1 MTPEVRV
8 RFAPSPTGYL
18 HIGGARTALFNW
30 LFARH
35 REGKFILRIED
46 TDQSRNTEEAAS
58 AIYEGL
64 RWLGLDWDEGP
75 HVGGDFGPYLQ
86 SERTDIYER
95 YLKKLQD
102 AGHIFEDA
110 GALRFRSPREHVM
123 VDDLVC
129 GKIDFDLTNPGT
141 HPDMTIRRPDGSWI
155 FHFVNVIDDIEM
167 KISHVIRGEDHLSN
181 TPKHIELYRAL
192 GATPPHFAHIPLILN
207 RDGSKMSKRDEGARV
222 ATYIE
227 QGYVPE
233 AVRNYLCLLGWSP
246 KDNREMIDI
255 DEVVKLFE
263 LEKINRRN
271 AAFDLDKCFWLNGQY
286 IAQMSL
292 DGFIELSRPFLER
305 DGIDT
310 SDEKYFR
317 SVMSIVKEKIKLLG
331 EVPAEWARAKPRQSG
346 LSGYSGYSSGEK
358 TEGPTGISG
367 YSGYSGVSGYSSYF
381 FTEDYEFD
389 PGAVEKVFGK
399 PEAAERLIALRD
411 ELAKTANWNVQTLE
425 TTLKSLARKLRC
437 KTGDLVHPARVAVSG
452 RSVGPSLY
460 HMLEVMGKERV
471 LKRFDRLILQLGAK

>member
-1 MTPEVRV
+1 MNPEIRV

-35 REGKFILRIED
+35 HGGKLVLRVED
-46 TDQSRNTEEAAS
+46 TDRTRNTEEAAA

-64 RWLGLDWDEGP
+64 QWLGLDWDEGP
-75 HVGGDFGPYLQ
+75 HIGGDFGPYLQ
-86 SERTDIYER
+86 SQRTDIYER
-95 YLKKLQD
+95 YLKQLQD
-102 AGHIFEDA
+102 GGHIFEDA
-110 GALRFRSPREHVM
+110 GALRFRSPREHV
-123 VDDLVC
+123 VVNDLVC

-192 GATPPHFAHIPLILN
+192 SATPPHFAHIPLILN

-222 ATYIE
+222 ATYME
-227 QGYVPE
+227 QGYAPE

-246 KDNREMIDI
+246 KDNREKIDI

-286 IAQMSL
+286 IAQMSR
-292 DGFIELSRPFLER
+292 DRFIELARPFLKRADIEVSDR
-305 DGIDT
+305 D
-310 SDEKYFR
+310 YLR
-317 SVMSIVKEKIKLLG
+317 AVLAIVKEKIKLLSD
-331 EVPAEWARAKPRQSG
+331 VPEWTR
-346 LSGYSGYSSGEK
+346 
-358 TEGPTGISG
+358 
-367 YSGYSGVSGYSSYF
+367 YF
-381 FTEDYEFD
+381 FTEQYEFD
-389 PGAVEKVFGK
+389 PAAVEKVFGK
-399 PEAAERLIALRD
+399 PEAAKRLITLRD
-411 ELAKTANWNVQTLE
+411 EFAKIENWTLE
-425 TTLKSLARKLRC
+425 KIESTLKRLAQKVGC

-452 RSVGPSLY
+452 RSIGPSLY
-460 HMLEVMGKERV
+460 HMLEVMGKKRV
-471 LKRFDRLILQLGAK
+471 LARFERMIAQLRAE

>member
-1 MTPEVRV
+1 MTPAIRV

-35 REGKFILRIED
+35 HGGTFVLRIED
-46 TDQSRNTEEAAS
+46 TDLKRNTEEAAA

-64 RWLGLDWDEGP
+64 QWLELNWGEGP
-75 HVGGDFGPYLQ
+75 HAGGKFGPYFQ
-86 SERTDIYER
+86 SERTEIYER

-102 AGHIFEDA
+102 DDRIFEDQ
-110 GALRFRSPREHVM
+110 GALRFRSPREHVV

-141 HPDMTIRRPDGSWI
+141 HPDMTVRRPDGSWI

-192 GATPPHFAHIPLILN
+192 GAAPPRFAHIPLILN
-207 RDGSKMSKRDEGARV
+207 HDGSKMSKRDEGARV

-246 KDNREMIDI
+246 KDNREKIDI

-271 AAFDLDKCFWLNGQY
+271 AAFDRDKCFWLNGQY

-292 DGFIELSRPFLER
+292 DRFTELARPFL
-305 DGIDT
+305 DKAKIDIA
-310 SDEKYFR
+310 DEGYLR
-317 SVMSIVKEKIKLLG
+317 AVLAIVKEKIKLLS
-331 EVPAEWARAKPRQSG
+331 ELPEW
-346 LSGYSGYSSGEK
+346 
-358 TEGPTGISG
+358 T
-367 YSGYSGVSGYSSYF
+367 SYF
-381 FTEDYEFD
+381 FTENYEFD
-389 PGAVEKVFGK
+389 PVAEEKVFDK
-399 PEAAERLIALRD
+399 SEAATRLSALREEFRKID
-411 ELAKTANWNVQTLE
+411 NWNAGPIE
-425 TTLKSLARKLRC
+425 STLKALVQKLDC

-460 HMLEVMGKERV
+460 HMLEVMGKARV
-471 LKRFDRLILQLGAK
+471 LTRFGRATEKFSKLPGVSS

>member
-1 MTPEVRV
+1 MTSEIRA

-30 LFARH
+30 LFVRH
-35 REGKFILRIED
+35 HGGKLILRVED
-46 TDQSRNTEEAAS
+46 TDKARNTEEAAA

-64 RWLGLDWDEGP
+64 RWLELNWDEGP
-75 HVGGDFGPYLQ
+75 QIGGNFGPYFQ
-86 SERTDIYER
+86 SERNEIYER

-110 GALRFRSPREHVM
+110 GALRFRSPREHVI

-192 GATPPHFAHIPLILN
+192 GATPPRFAHIPLILN
-207 RDGSKMSKRDEGARV
+207 HDGSKMSKRDEGARV
-222 ATYIE
+222 AAYIE
-227 QGYVPE
+227 QGYAPE

-246 KDNREMIDI
+246 KDNREKIEI

-292 DGFIELSRPFLER
+292 DRFAELARPFLTKAK
-305 DGIDT
+305 IDI
-310 SDEKYFR
+310 SDEEYLKK
-317 SVMSIVKEKIKLLG
+317 VLAIVKEKIKLFKD
-331 EVPAEWARAKPRQSG
+331 VPEWTA
-346 LSGYSGYSSGEK
+346 
-358 TEGPTGISG
+358 
-367 YSGYSGVSGYSSYF
+367 YF

-389 PGAVEKVFGK
+389 PASVEKVFGK
-399 PEAAERLIALRD
+399 PEAATRLSALGQ
-411 ELAKTANWNVQTLE
+411 EFTKTDNWSAETLE
-425 TTLKSLARKLRC
+425 SILKNLAPTLGC

-452 RSVGPSLY
+452 RSIGPSLY
-460 HMLEVMGKERV
+460 HMLEVMDKDRV
-471 LKRFDRLILQLGAK
+471 LARMQRAGEKFSNLPKMSS

>member
-1 MTPEVRV
+1 MTPKVRV

-35 REGKFILRIED
+35 HEGRFILRIED
-46 TDQSRNTEEAAS
+46 TDQLRNTEEAAS

-86 SERTDIYER
+86 SERTAIYER

-102 AGHIFEDA
+102 TGNIFED
-110 GALRFRSPREHVM
+110 GDALRFRSPREHVM
-123 VDDLVC
+123 VDDVVC

-192 GATPPHFAHIPLILN
+192 GATPPHFVHIPLILN

-246 KDNREMIDI
+246 KDNREKIDI
-255 DEVVKLFE
+255 AEVVKLFE
-263 LEKINRRN
+263 LEKVNRRN

-292 DGFIELSRPFLER
+292 DRFIELARPFLKKA
-305 DGIDT
+305 DIDV
-310 SDEKYFR
+310 SDKNYLR
-317 SVMSIVKEKIKLLG
+317 AVLSIVKEKIKLLSD
-331 EVPAEWARAKPRQSG
+331 VLEWTR
-346 LSGYSGYSSGEK
+346 
-358 TEGPTGISG
+358 
-367 YSGYSGVSGYSSYF
+367 YF
-381 FTEDYEFD
+381 FIENYEFD
-389 PGAVEKVFGK
+389 PSAVEKVFGK
-399 PEAAERLIALRD
+399 PEAAERLSALRD
-411 ELAKTANWNVQTLE
+411 EFGKIENWNLE
-425 TTLKSLARKLRC
+425 AVESTLKNLAHKLGC

-471 LKRFDRLILQLGAK
+471 LKRFDRLILQLGAE

>member
-1 MTPEVRV
+1 MNPEVRV

-35 REGKFILRIED
+35 HGGKFILRIED
-46 TDQSRNTEEAAS
+46 TDKRRNTDEAAA

-64 RWLGLDWDEGP
+64 RWFGLDWDEGP
-75 HVGGDFGPYLQ
+75 HVGGEFGPYLQ
-86 SERTDIYER
+86 SERTEIYER

-102 AGHIFEDA
+102 DGHIFEDA
-110 GALRFRSPREHVM
+110 GALRFRSPREHV
-123 VDDLVC
+123 VVEDIVC

-192 GATPPHFAHIPLILN
+192 GAAPPRFAHIPLILN

-246 KDNREMIDI
+246 KDNREKIDI
-255 DEVVKLFE
+255 EEVVKLFE

-292 DGFIELSRPFLER
+292 DRFIELARPFLEKA
-305 DGIDT
+305 DIDV
-310 SDEKYFR
+310 SDQNYLR
-317 SVMSIVKEKIKLLG
+317 AVLAIVKEKIKLLSD
-331 EVPAEWARAKPRQSG
+331 VPEWTR
-346 LSGYSGYSSGEK
+346 
-358 TEGPTGISG
+358 
-367 YSGYSGVSGYSSYF
+367 YF
-381 FTEDYEFD
+381 FTEEYEFD
-389 PGAVEKVFGK
+389 PAAVEKVFGK
-399 PEAAERLIALRD
+399 PEAVTRLNALRD
-411 ELAKTANWNVQTLE
+411 EFAKIENWNLGTLE
-425 TTLKSLARKLRC
+425 STLKNLAQKLGC

-471 LKRFDRLILQLGAK
+471 LARMKRAREKVSKIAP

>member
-1 MTPEVRV
+1 MNPEIRV

-35 REGKFILRIED
+35 HGGKLVLRIED
-46 TDQSRNTEEAAS
+46 TDRTRNTEEAAA

-64 RWLGLDWDEGP
+64 QWLGLDWDEGP

-86 SERTDIYER
+86 SQRTDIYER
-95 YLKKLQD
+95 YLKQLQHG
-102 AGHIFEDA
+102 GHIFEDA
-110 GALRFRSPREHVM
+110 GALRFRSPREHVI
-123 VDDLVC
+123 VNDLVC

-227 QGYVPE
+227 QGYAPE

-246 KDNREMIDI
+246 KDNREKIDI

-286 IAQMSL
+286 VAQMSL
-292 DGFIELSRPFLER
+292 DRFVELTRPFLEKS
-305 DGIDT
+305 DIDVP
-310 SDEKYFR
+310 DEGYLR
-317 SVMSIVKEKIKLLG
+317 AALAIVKEKIKLLSD
-331 EVPAEWARAKPRQSG
+331 VPEWTR
-346 LSGYSGYSSGEK
+346 
-358 TEGPTGISG
+358 
-367 YSGYSGVSGYSSYF
+367 YF
-381 FTEDYEFD
+381 FTDQYEFD
-389 PGAVEKVFGK
+389 PAAVEKVFGK
-399 PEAAERLIALRD
+399 PESAERLIALRD
-411 ELAKTANWNVQTLE
+411 EFAKIENWTVE
-425 TTLKSLARKLRC
+425 KIESTLKTLSQKLGC
-437 KTGDLVHPARVAVSG
+437 KTGDLVHPARVGVSG

-471 LKRFDRLILQLGAK
+471 LARFDRMIGQLGAK

>member
-1 MTPEVRV
+1 MNPAIRV

-35 REGKFILRIED
+35 HGGKFVLRIED
-46 TDQSRNTEEAAS
+46 TDKTRNTEEAAA

-86 SERTDIYER
+86 SERTEIYER
-95 YLKKLQD
+95 HLKKLQD
-102 AGHIFEDA
+102 AGHIFEDQ
-110 GALRFRSPREHVM
+110 GALRFRSPREHVV
-123 VDDLVC
+123 VDDVVC

-141 HPDMTIRRPDGSWI
+141 HPDMTVRRPDGSWI

-167 KISHVIRGEDHLSN
+167 KISYVIRGEDHLSN

-192 GATPPHFAHIPLILN
+192 DATPPHFAHIPLILN

-227 QGYVPE
+227 QGYAPE

-246 KDNREMIDI
+246 KDNREKIDI
-255 DEVVKLFE
+255 EEVVKLFE

-271 AAFDLDKCFWLNGQY
+271 AAFDL
-286 IAQMSL
+286 
-292 DGFIELSRPFLER
+292 
-305 DGIDT
+305 
-310 SDEKYFR
+310 
-317 SVMSIVKEKIKLLG
+317 
-331 EVPAEWARAKPRQSG
+331 
-346 LSGYSGYSSGEK
+346 
-358 TEGPTGISG
+358 
-367 YSGYSGVSGYSSYF
+367 
-381 FTEDYEFD
+381 
-389 PGAVEKVFGK
+389 GK
-399 PEAAERLIALRD
+399 PEAAGHLKALREEFTRID
-411 ELAKTANWNVQTLE
+411 KWDLATLE
-425 TTLKSLARKLRC
+425 STLKSLAQKLGC

-452 RSVGPSLY
+452 RGVGPSLY
-460 HMLEVMGKERV
+460 HMLEVMGKDRV
-471 LKRFDRLILQLGAK
+471 LKRFDGTTERFSELSAVP

>member
-1 MTPEVRV
+1 MNPEIRV

-35 REGKFILRIED
+35 HGGKLVLRIED
-46 TDQSRNTEEAAS
+46 TDRTRNTEEAA
-58 AIYEGL
+58 AAVYKGL
-64 RWLGLDWDEGP
+64 QWLGLDWDEGP
-75 HVGGDFGPYLQ
+75 RAGGDFGPYLQ
-86 SERTDIYER
+86 SQRTDIYER
-95 YLKKLQD
+95 YLKQLQD
-102 AGHIFEDA
+102 GGHIFEDA
-110 GALRFRSPREHVM
+110 GALRFRSPREHV
-123 VDDLVC
+123 VVSDLVC

-227 QGYVPE
+227 LGYAPE

-246 KDNREMIDI
+246 KDNREKIDI
-255 DEVVKLFE
+255 EEVVKLFE
-263 LEKINRRN
+263 LEKVNRRN

-286 IAQMSL
+286 IAQMSV
-292 DGFIELSRPFLER
+292 DRFIELARPFLEKADIEVSDR
-305 DGIDT
+305 D
-310 SDEKYFR
+310 YLR
-317 SVMSIVKEKIKLLG
+317 AVLAIVKEKIKLLSD
-331 EVPAEWARAKPRQSG
+331 VPGWTR
-346 LSGYSGYSSGEK
+346 
-358 TEGPTGISG
+358 
-367 YSGYSGVSGYSSYF
+367 YF
-381 FTEDYEFD
+381 FTEQYEFD
-389 PGAVEKVFGK
+389 PTAVGNVFGK

-411 ELAKTANWNVQTLE
+411 EFAKIDNWNLDTLE
-425 TTLKSLARKLRC
+425 STLKNLAQKLGC

-471 LKRFDRLILQLGAK
+471 LARFDRMIAQLGAK

>member
-1 MTPEVRV
+1 MNPAIRV

-35 REGKFILRIED
+35 HGGKFILRIED
-46 TDQSRNTEEAAS
+46 TDKTRNTEEAAA

-86 SERTDIYER
+86 SERTEIYER

-102 AGHIFEDA
+102 AGHIFEDQ
-110 GALRFRSPREHVM
+110 GALRFRSPREHVI
-123 VDDLVC
+123 VDDVVC

-141 HPDMTIRRPDGSWI
+141 HPDMTVRRADGSWI

-192 GATPPHFAHIPLILN
+192 GAMPPHFAHIPLILN

-227 QGYVPE
+227 QGYAPE
-233 AVRNYLCLLGWSP
+233 AVQNYLCLLGWSP
-246 KDNREMIDI
+246 KDNREKIDI
-255 DEVVKLFE
+255 EEVVKLFE

-292 DGFIELSRPFLER
+292 DRFIELAWPFLEKAK
-305 DGIDT
+305 IDI
-310 SDEKYFR
+310 SDRTYLR
-317 SVMSIVKEKIKLLG
+317 AVLSIVKEKIKLLSD
-331 EVPAEWARAKPRQSG
+331 VPEWTR
-346 LSGYSGYSSGEK
+346 
-358 TEGPTGISG
+358 
-367 YSGYSGVSGYSSYF
+367 YF

-389 PGAVEKVFGK
+389 PIAVENVFGEA
-399 PEAAERLIALRD
+399 EAAERLLALRGKFANID
-411 ELAKTANWNVQTLE
+411 NWNVEKIE
-425 TTLKSLARKLRC
+425 TSLKALAQELGC

-452 RSVGPSLY
+452 RAVGPSLY
-460 HMLEVMGKERV
+460 HMLEVMGKDRV
-471 LKRFDRLILQLGAK
+471 LKRFDRMISQLGAE

>member
-1 MTPEVRV
+1 
-8 RFAPSPTGYL
+8 
-18 HIGGARTALFNW
+18 
-30 LFARH
+30 
-35 REGKFILRIED
+35 
-46 TDQSRNTEEAAS
+46 
-58 AIYEGL
+58 
-64 RWLGLDWDEGP
+64 
-75 HVGGDFGPYLQ
+75 
-86 SERTDIYER
+86 
-95 YLKKLQD
+95 
-102 AGHIFEDA
+102 
-110 GALRFRSPREHVM
+110 
-123 VDDLVC
+123 
-129 GKIDFDLTNPGT
+129 
-141 HPDMTIRRPDGSWI
+141 
-155 FHFVNVIDDIEM
+155 
-167 KISHVIRGEDHLSN
+167 
-181 TPKHIELYRAL
+181 
-192 GATPPHFAHIPLILN
+192 
-207 RDGSKMSKRDEGARV
+207 
-222 ATYIE
+222 
-227 QGYVPE
+227 
-233 AVRNYLCLLGWSP
+233 
-246 KDNREMIDI
+246 
-255 DEVVKLFE
+255 VKLFE

-286 IAQMSL
+286 VAQMSL
-292 DGFIELSRPFLER
+292 DRFIELSRPFLER

-331 EVPAEWARAKPRQSG
+331 EVPAEWVRAKPRQSG

>member
-1 MTPEVRV
+1 MNPEIRV

-35 REGKFILRIED
+35 HGGKLVLRIED
-46 TDQSRNTEEAAS
+46 TDRTRNTEEAA
-58 AIYEGL
+58 AAVYKGL
-64 RWLGLDWDEGP
+64 QWLGLDWDEGP
-75 HVGGDFGPYLQ
+75 RAGGDFGPYLQ
-86 SERTDIYER
+86 SQRTDIYER
-95 YLKKLQD
+95 YLKQLQD
-102 AGHIFEDA
+102 GGHIFEDA
-110 GALRFRSPREHVM
+110 GALRFRSPREHV
-123 VDDLVC
+123 VVSDLVC

-192 GATPPHFAHIPLILN
+192 GATTPHFAHIPLILN
-207 RDGSKMSKRDEGARV
+207 RDGSKMSKRDDGARV

-227 QGYVPE
+227 LGYAPE

-246 KDNREMIDI
+246 KDNREKIDI
-255 DEVVKLFE
+255 EEVVKLFE
-263 LEKINRRN
+263 LEKVNRRN

-286 IAQMSL
+286 IAQMSV
-292 DGFIELSRPFLER
+292 DRFIELARPFLEKADIEVSDR
-305 DGIDT
+305 D
-310 SDEKYFR
+310 YLR
-317 SVMSIVKEKIKLLG
+317 AVLAIVKEKIKLLSD
-331 EVPAEWARAKPRQSG
+331 VPGWTR
-346 LSGYSGYSSGEK
+346 
-358 TEGPTGISG
+358 
-367 YSGYSGVSGYSSYF
+367 YF
-381 FTEDYEFD
+381 FTEQYEFD
-389 PGAVEKVFGK
+389 PTAVGNVFGK

-411 ELAKTANWNVQTLE
+411 EFAKIDNWNLDTLE
-425 TTLKSLARKLRC
+425 STLKNLAQKLGC

-471 LKRFDRLILQLGAK
+471 LARFDRMIAQLGAK